1 MGKIQMDK
9 IIELILLQG
18 MCDGLEQR
26 VYRRERDRRFL
37 YRWSSHRSD
46 SWSGRKRKSRKRA
59 LASYDSITEENHR
72 HVAHVALKEREE
84 GKGIEKQKNQSMLYS
99 SRTVF

>member
-1 MGKIQMDK
+1 MGNIQIDK
-9 IIELILLQG
+9 IIELIVLQG

-46 SWSGRKRKSRKRA
+46 SGSGRKRKSRKRA

-72 HVAHVALKEREE
+72 HVAHVTLEKNKKKKKRKE
-84 GKGIEKQKNQSMLYS
+84 
-99 SRTVF
+99 